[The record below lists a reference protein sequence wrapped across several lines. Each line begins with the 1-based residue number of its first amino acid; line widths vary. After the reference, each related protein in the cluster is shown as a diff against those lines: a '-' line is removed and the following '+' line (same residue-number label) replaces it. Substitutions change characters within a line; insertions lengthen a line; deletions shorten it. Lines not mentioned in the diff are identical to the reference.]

1 MMYLLVAFLCIYLLI
16 ALVNLVSTAVSGFD
30 RPQHILSDDELP
42 HVAVLVA
49 ARNEAHNIATCL
61 QHLAEQDYPE
71 EKISI
76 LVGNDQSEDNT
87 GEIVDEFAK
96 RHARITQLHINNR
109 LGKAKGKANVLAQLA
124 HQTDAAYLLITDAD
138 ITTGNQWARTLV
150 SFFKPGVGIVSGT
163 TVVNGKGF
171 MGSMQ
176 QTDWLYFMGLL
187 LSFNRFKIRSTA
199 VGNNMAVRREAY
211 FATGGYEHFDFSVTE
226 DYKLFEQVRKK
237 GWKTINMINPGAINF
252 SAAAA
257 DFKTLMNQRK
267 RWLTGARDLPFY
279 WWIIFAL
286 FGSYVPLLLV
296 LCFLN
301 PALAGAFWLVRF
313 TIQSATIAVQ
323 QNMVGIKRS
332 FVNLVCYEIYTI
344 AITLGTVLFFIIPV
358 KLNWKNRYY

>member
-1 MMYLLVAFLCIYLLI
+1 MMYLLVALLCIYLII
-16 ALVNLVSTAVSGFD
+16 AAINLVSTVASGFD
-30 RPQHILSDDELP
+30 KPKRMLSDDELP
-42 HVAVLVA
+42 HIAVLVA

-61 QHLAEQDYPE
+61 QHLAEQDYPK

-87 GEIVDEFAK
+87 GEIVDAFVR
-96 RHARITQLHINNR
+96 RHARITQLHISSR

-138 ITTGNQWARTLV
+138 ITTGKQWARTLV

-187 LSFNRFKIRSTA
+187 LSFNRFNIRSTA
-199 VGNNMAVRREAY
+199 VGNNMAISREAY
-211 FATGGYEHFDFSVTE
+211 FATGGYEHFNFSVTE

-237 GWKTINMINPGAINF
+237 GWDTINMINPAAINF
-252 SAAAA
+252 SAAAG

-286 FGSYVPLLLV
+286 FGSYVPALLV

-301 PALAGAFWLVRF
+301 PALAAAFWIARF
-313 TIQSATIAVQ
+313 TIQSATILVQ
-323 QNMVGIKRS
+323 QNMVGIKRAYA
-332 FVNLVCYEIYTI
+332 NLLWYELYTI
-344 AITLGTVLFFIIPV
+344 AITLSTALFFMVPV